1 MEQSQF
7 VQLIR
12 ALSTEQMEYVLHF
25 AANPF
30 HNQGKLK
37 AFVPTFLQL
46 CLNQVRDQPDDAF
59 EKDIV
64 YAQLFPQQSIV
75 EGKLEKVMAE
85 AHKVVRDALLTREY
99 LASEN
104 EFQQT
109 LDFAQWIRKQGMR
122 SRFENL
128 LTKLKKI
135 HSEQPVKNPNYYQQ
149 AFLLESAIH
158 EEENFQNQIKTDLNI
173 HNVMYA
179 LKNFDHINRFALL
192 NKLLIQ
198 TKVARIE
205 LSEEILP
212 IMEESMTITEFYLQ
226 QSPIIRINHI
236 IFQLLR
242 KENPDAADIEHLY
255 QTLLQYQH
263 ELDQERLQEFYAYLR
278 NISILVLNT
287 DRQNMDVEYVL
298 NNLYKD
304 NLIRGYLHYE
314 GKLHS
319 SRYWAVSSNALRI
332 KDFDWASDF
341 IERYKDDLI
350 DENESKDLYRFNLA
364 NYYFYTG
371 AFQQCLDVLPDN
383 SSFLEYMITGKSL
396 ELKCYYELDSEL
408 FTYKLESFK
417 VFLSR
422 TSPKILSPAKKQ
434 QLVDFANLLAQIA
447 SSIPGDKKRSELV
460 VKRVEMKNQAAN
472 WPWLLEKAKQ
482 IAQK

>member
-1 MEQSQF
+1 MEQSLF

-12 ALSTEQMEYVLHF
+12 ALSAEQMEYVLHF

-37 AFVPTFLQL
+37 AYVPIFLQL
-46 CLNQVRDQPDDAF
+46 CLGQIRHLPDQLF
-59 EKDIV
+59 EKNIV
-64 YAQLFPQQSIV
+64 YAQLFPQQPIV

-85 AHKVVRDALLTREY
+85 AHKIVRDSLLARQY

-122 SRFENL
+122 SRFKNL

-135 HSEQPVKNPNYYQQ
+135 HSEQPVKNPDYFQQ

-158 EEENFQNQIKTDLNI
+158 EEESFQNQIKNDLNI

-179 LKNFDHINRFALL
+179 LKNFEYINRFALL

-205 LSEEILP
+205 LSGQILP
-212 IMEESMTITEFYLQ
+212 IMEESGLVSEFYLE
-226 QSPIIRINHI
+226 QSPIIRINFI

-242 KENPDAADIEHLY
+242 KESPDANDIEHLY
-255 QTLLQYQH
+255 QTLLQYQDV
-263 ELDQERLQEFYAYLR
+263 LDQERLQEFYAYLR
-278 NISILVLNT
+278 NISVLVLHSN
-287 DRQNMDVEYVL
+287 RQNTEVEYVL
-298 NNLYKD
+298 NALYKD
-304 NLIRGYLHYE
+304 NLARGYLHYE
-314 GKLHS
+314 GKLHA
-319 SRYWAVSSNALRI
+319 SRYWAVSSNALRV
-332 KDFDWASDF
+332 KDFDWAFDF
-341 IERYKDDLI
+341 IEQYKNELI

-364 NYYFYTG
+364 NYYFCTG
-371 AFQQCLDVLPDN
+371 EFQQCLDVLPDN
-383 SSFLEYMITGKSL
+383 STFLDYMITGKSL

-447 SSIPGDKKRSELV
+447 SSIPGDKKRSDLV
-460 VKRVEMKNQAAN
+460 VKRVEMKKQAEN

>member
-1 MEQSQF
+1 
-7 VQLIR
+7 
-12 ALSTEQMEYVLHF
+12 MEYVLHF

-37 AFVPTFLQL
+37 AYVPIFLQI
-46 CLNQVRDQPDDAF
+46 CLDHVRHQSEQSF
-59 EKDIV
+59 EKNIV

-85 AHKVVRDALLTREY
+85 AHKIVREALLTRQY
-99 LASEN
+99 LTPEN

-122 SRFENL
+122 NRFENL

-135 HSEQPVKNPNYYQQ
+135 HSEQPVKNPEYFQQ

-158 EEENFQNQIKTDLNI
+158 EEESFKNQITNDLNI

-179 LKNFDHINRFALL
+179 LKNFDHINRFALF

-205 LSEEILP
+205 LSPEILL
-212 IMEESMTITEFYLQ
+212 IMEESDSISEFYLN
-226 QSPIIRINHI
+226 QSPIIRLNHI
-236 IFQLLR
+236 IYVLLR
-242 KENPDAADIEHLY
+242 KENPEASDIEFLY
-255 QTLLQYQH
+255 KKILQY
-263 ELDQERLQEFYAYLR
+263 ENDLDQERLQEFYTYLR
-278 NISILVLNT
+278 NVCFLVSSS
-287 DRQNMDVEYVL
+287 DRQNTDVEYVL
-298 NNLYKD
+298 NDLYKD
-304 NLIRGYLHYE
+304 NLERGYLHYQ
-314 GKLHS
+314 GKLHA
-319 SRYWAVSSNALRI
+319 SRYWAVSSNALRV
-332 KDFDWASDF
+332 KDFDWALAF
-341 IERYKDDLI
+341 IEGCKDELI
-350 DENESKDLYRFNLA
+350 SENESKDLYRFNLA
-364 NYYFYTG
+364 NYYFCTG
-371 AFQQCLDVLPDN
+371 EFQQCLDVLPDN
-383 SSFLEYMITGKSL
+383 STFLDYMITGKSL

-422 TSPKILSPAKKQ
+422 TSPKILSPEKKQ

-447 SSIPGDKKRSELV
+447 SSIPGDKKRSDLV
-460 VKRVEMKNQAAN
+460 VKRIEMKKQAAN
-472 WPWLLEKAKQ
+472 WAWLLGKAKQ